1 MQSSWE
7 KIFNNYV
14 RSRVL
19 QQFKISF
26 NEFKENA
33 MSFLLLKKFL
43 IAVYCVQPCV
53 ANEEF
58 LQKKSWHLTSWNSLD
73 AACGNATYA
82 VD

>member
-1 MQSSWE
+1 MMTSLISKTIITNAIKLSLE

-58 LQKKSWHLTSWNSLD
+58 WQKKS
-73 AACGNATYA
+73 
-82 VD
+82 